1 MREQRSVVCGVEREW
16 TVPWS
21 ASSPQPGGSVTVHG
35 GSEMAV
41 LSVDYRDEVAVVR
54 LKRGV
59 TNAINL
65 ELVEE
70 LAGALG
76 KIEQDSEVRGI
87 VLTGSNDKFFSIG
100 LDLPE
105 LFPLARREF
114 EAFYRAFN
122 RVCLQ
127 LYTHP
132 MPTVAA
138 LTGHA
143 VAGGCILALCCDYRF
158 VAEGRKLMG
167 MNEIKLGVPVPYV
180 ADCVLRYVVGV
191 RAAREMMDSGEFYPP
206 ETLLRMGMVDRVLP
220 PDRVVEA
227 SIEKIRQVGS
237 SPREAFAIIKRNRVE
252 PIEAEVDARLEQK
265 MSLFVE
271 RWYSDAARERL
282 RAAMAKF

>member
-1 MREQRSVVCGVEREW
+1 
-16 TVPWS
+16 
-21 ASSPQPGGSVTVHG
+21 
-35 GSEMAV
+35 MAV
-41 LSVDYRDEVAVVR
+41 LSVDHRDGVAVVR
-54 LKRGV
+54 LNRGV

-70 LAGALG
+70 LAAALE
-76 KIEQDSEVRGI
+76 KIEHDSEVHGT

-105 LFPLARREF
+105 LFPLSRRDF
-114 EAFYRAFN
+114 EVFYRAFN
-122 RVCLQ
+122 RVCLR

-132 MPTVAA
+132 KPTVAA

-180 ADCVLRYVVGV
+180 ADCVLRYTVGV
-191 RAAREMMDSGEFYPP
+191 RNAREMVDSGEFHPP

-220 PDRVVEA
+220 PDRVVAA
-227 SIEKIRQVGS
+227 SIEKIQQVGS

-252 PIEAEVDARLEQK
+252 PIEAEVGARLEEK
-265 MSLFVE
+265 MALFVE

-282 RAAMAKF
+282 SAALEKF